1 MGKSTIS
8 MAIFNSFLLCLP
20 EGKHHFFTFFNITFL
35 SVFCQELSAV
45 SSRSLQ
51 TNRIKKTQVLP
62 GDRREFPP
70 PAWHWMPGWNMDET
84 NGWNQSIFWKVVGD
98 SQLYFQVFS
107 KFAATTS
114 TVDSFNNISCGLT
127 VDSFSMSPWTKW
139 WFSRGSIKTL
149 SSDASFVDGL
159 APIMKSGKNGVESS
173 DWPVVFDVKSCG
185 SSSPSLRWE
194 QTKGETVKPSQSVS
208 WIHLISI
215 HSHKSTQ

>member
-8 MAIFNSFLLCLP
+8 MAIFNSFLYVYQRVSIIFSL
-20 EGKHHFFTFFNITFL
+20 FL
-35 SVFCQELSAV
+35 TSHFCQFSVKNSVPFRLEASKQIA
-45 SSRSLQ
+45 S
-51 TNRIKKTQVLP
+51 KKPKSCLATAENFLHLP
-62 GDRREFPP
+62 GTG
-70 PAWHWMPGWNMDET
+70 PGWKSWNMDET
-84 NGWNQSIFWKVVGD
+84 NRFFGTGWGFSTLLSGFLKVCC
-98 SQLYFQVFS
+98 
-107 KFAATTS
+107 ATS

-159 APIMKSGKNGVESS
+159 ASIMKSGKNGVESS

-194 QTKGETVKPSQSVS
+194 QTKGET
-208 WIHLISI
+208 IAISFMN
-215 HSHKSTQ
+215 SSDFNTFP